1 MLKFLAKFIAKY
13 FLPISIGIV
22 IIAILIG
29 VRFMI
34 IRVEIDQL
42 GVKTVVWGINRGVV
56 QKDFKPGWHRYIRQ
70 IDTWDLYDGTVQT
83 FNFTREARTPDG
95 KIVSREMPIR
105 TADDY
110 NVTVE
115 IVVKYQI
122 KRGKAHKIRE
132 EIGPGDRYKGFVESD
147 IREVTRNILGKM
159 TERDL
164 YDPDQK
170 RRRAE
175 EAKQLLASTLQS
187 RHVNVID
194 FLILDMRF
202 DPQLERKIKNVK
214 LAELDQVLNI
224 SKERAA
230 NQRGITQ
237 TIDATTEA
245 LAEKIQSDK
254 SGQIVELNAG
264 MVTKVTEILADANKF
279 LIEKKAEG
287 DLYKEEKRAAG
298 ELLIARAK
306 AEGERLR
313 RKAMTGAGG
322 DLIVALEAARNINMG
337 DVVVS
342 TQDIDLLDVEKMT
355 DKFGGATHEEE
366 ELQTEKDMEGVILRK
381 KSERDE
387 FFRSPRKMPE
397 DLKLPEELESKFKD
411 DKPETPEEFERELK
425 EGKSVVPE
433 GLQKKIDEEWK
444 SLTEEYPVSQ

>member
-1 MLKFLAKFIAKY
+1 MLKFVATIFARY
-13 FLPISIGIV
+13 FVPIVIGSAII
-22 IIAILIG
+22 IIAIGI
-29 VRFMI
+29 RFMI
-34 IRVEIDQL
+34 IRVEIDQI
-42 GVKTVVWGINRGVV
+42 GVKTSVWSLKRGVV

-70 IDTWDLYDGTVQT
+70 IETWDIYDGTVQT

-95 KIVSREMPIR
+95 KIESRELPIR

-110 NVTVE
+110 DVTVD
-115 IVVKYQI
+115 IIIKYQI
-122 KRGKAHKIRE
+122 KKGRAHKIRE
-132 EIGPGDRYKGFVESD
+132 EIGPGDRYKGFIASD
-147 IREVTRNILGKM
+147 IREISRNVLGKM
-159 TERDL
+159 TEKDL

-170 RRRAE
+170 RRRAA
-175 EAKQLLASTLQS
+175 EAKQLLSSAFES
-187 RHVNVID
+187 RHINIID

-224 SKERAA
+224 SKERAV

-245 LAEKIQSDK
+245 LAEKIQSNKDGK
-254 SGQIVELNAG
+254 IVSLNAE
-264 MVTKVTEILADANKF
+264 MITKVTEVLADANKF

-287 DLYKEEKRAAG
+287 DLYKEERRAAG

-322 DLIVALEAARNINMG
+322 NLIVALEAARNINLD

-342 TQDIDLLDVEKMT
+342 TQDVDLLDIGKMI
-355 DKFGGATHEEE
+355 DKFGETAYVEKPLETEEKE
-366 ELQTEKDMEGVILRK
+366 ILRGK
-381 KSERDE
+381 TEREE
-387 FFRSPRKMPE
+387 FFRLPKRMPE
-397 DLKLPEELESKFKD
+397 DLKVPEELEK
-411 DKPETPEEFERELK
+411 ELK
-425 EGKSVVPE
+425 ETKPAVPE
-433 GLQKKIDEEWK
+433 ELQGKIDEEWK

>member
-1 MLKFLAKFIAKY
+1 MLKFLATFFAKY
-13 FLPISIGIV
+13 FVPIV
-22 IIAILIG
+22 IGLAVVIIIIG

-34 IRVEIDQL
+34 IRVEIDQI
-42 GVKTVVWGINRGVV
+42 GVKTSVWSLKRGVV
-56 QKDFKPGWHRYIRQ
+56 QKDFGPGWHRYIRQ
-70 IDTWDLYDGTVQT
+70 IETWDLYDGTVQT

-95 KIVSREMPIR
+95 KIESRELPIR

-110 NVTVE
+110 DVTVD
-115 IVVKYQI
+115 IIVKYQI
-122 KRGKAHKIRE
+122 KKGKAHRIRE
-132 EIGPGDRYKGFVESD
+132 EIGPGDRYKGFIATD
-147 IREVTRNILGKM
+147 IREISRNVLGKM

-170 RRRAE
+170 RRRAG
-175 EAKQLLASTLQS
+175 EAKQLLSSACES
-187 RHVNVID
+187 RHINIID

-224 SKERAA
+224 SKERAV

-254 SGQIVELNAG
+254 DGKIVSLNAE

-279 LIEKKAEG
+279 LIEKKAGG
-287 DLYKEEKRAAG
+287 DLYKEERRAAG

-322 DLIVALEAARNINMG
+322 DLIVALEAARNINLK

-342 TQDIDLLDVEKMT
+342 TQDIDLLDIEKMI
-355 DKFGGATHEEE
+355 DKFGGTAESKESGTKE
-366 ELQTEKDMEGVILRK
+366 QKILRGK
-381 KSERDE
+381 KERED
-387 FFRSPRKMPE
+387 FFRLPRRMPE
-397 DLKLPEELESKFKD
+397 GLKVPEELEK
-411 DKPETPEEFERELK
+411 ELEEARP
-425 EGKSVVPE
+425 VVPE
-433 GLQKKIDEEWK
+433 ELQGKIDEEWK
-444 SLTEEYPVSQ
+444 SLTEEFPVSQ